1 MKLRLLFVCCAM
13 NLMASSGLCSAE
25 VMDDDNYVR
34 EIKQGSAVADIKNN
48 KSNTIVN
55 ESMVLLWPDG
65 APQAKGTAIT
75 DQPALTIHLPKAELA
90 NGTAVVINP
99 GGGFSK
105 LASDSEGLHVAQWLN
120 SFGVAAFVVR
130 YRLRPNYEP
139 SVALLDAK
147 RALRYVR
154 DSAEK
159 FGIDPDRIGVMGFS
173 AGGRLAAAVA
183 IGSDEGDPTAS
194 DPIDRVGSRPDFSVL
209 LYPVVPEELI
219 ELVSPS
225 SPATFFALTHED
237 RTVSPKQAL
246 PLYEALLDNGVQAEM
261 HILGRGAH
269 GTGMA
274 LGDPGLGQWP
284 ALLAQW
290 LRTRGFLTS
299 VERIPVTGTVSID
312 GEPLYWGG
320 ITLIPEDPNAPIVW
334 THARGEFN
342 IDVANGPVPGPHRV
356 EVNILSRDM
365 SDMAS
370 GRYSMESIE
379 HYTKASPDAS
389 GPLMVEITADKEIQI
404 SIVSK

>member
-1 MKLRLLFVCCAM
+1 M
-13 NLMASSGLCSAE
+13 
-25 VMDDDNYVR
+25 
-34 EIKQGSAVADIKNN
+34 KNN

-55 ESMVLLWPDG
+55 DSMVLLWPDG
-65 APQAKGTAIT
+65 APQAKGAAIT

-159 FGIDPDRIGVMGFS
+159 FGIDPGRIGVMGFS
-173 AGGRLAAAVA
+173 AGGHLAAAVA
-183 IGSDEGDPTAS
+183 IGSDEGNPTAS

-209 LYPVVPEELI
+209 LYPAVPEELI
-219 ELVSPS
+219 EFVSPS
-225 SPATFFALTHED
+225 SPATFYALTHED
-237 RTVSPKQAL
+237 RSVSPKQAL

-261 HILGRGAH
+261 YILGRGAY
-269 GTGMA
+269 GTGMV
-274 LGDPGLGQWP
+274 LGDLGLGQWP
-284 ALLAQW
+284 ALLSQW
-290 LRTRGFLTS
+290 LRMRGFLTS
-299 VERIPVTGTVSID
+299 AERIPVTGTVSID

-342 IDVANGPVPGPHRV
+342 IDAANGPVQGPHCV
-356 EVNILSRDM
+356 EVKILSRDM

-370 GRYSMESIE
+370 GRYSMEAIE
-379 HYTKASPDAS
+379 HYTNASPDAS
-389 GPLMVEITADKEIQI
+389 GPLMVEFTADKEIQI

>member
-1 MKLRLLFVCCAM
+1 MKILILL
-13 NLMASSGLCSAE
+13 LTLTASSMVNGE
-25 VMDDDNYVR
+25 
-34 EIKQGSAVADIKNN
+34 KQLKYTMADIKNN
-48 KSNTIVN
+48 KSNTMVN
-55 ESMVLLWPDG
+55 DSMVLLWPDG
-65 APQAKGTAIT
+65 APQAKGTTIT
-75 DQPALTIHLPKAELA
+75 DQPALTIHLPKLELV

-130 YRLRPNYEP
+130 YRLRPKYEP

-154 DSAEK
+154 YNAEK
-159 FGIDPDRIGVMGFS
+159 FGIDSARIGVMGFS
-173 AGGRLAAAVA
+173 AGGHLASEVA
-183 IGSDEGDPTAS
+183 IRSDEGDPEAS

-209 LYPVVPEELI
+209 LYPGVPEELI
-219 ELVSPS
+219 GLVSPS
-225 SPATFFALTHED
+225 SPATFFALTHLD
-237 RTVSPKQAL
+237 KTASPKRAL
-246 PLYEALLDNGVQAEM
+246 PLYEALLDHGVQAEM

-274 LGDPGLGQWP
+274 TGDPGLGQWP
-284 ALLAQW
+284 ALLARW
-290 LRTRGFLTS
+290 LKTQGFLTS
-299 VERIPVTGTVSID
+299 AQRIPVTGTVTID

-320 ITLIPEDPNAPIVW
+320 ITLIPEDPKSPIAW
-334 THARGEFN
+334 AHARGEFN
-342 IDVANGPVPGPHRV
+342 IDAANGPVPGPHRV

-370 GRYSMESIE
+370 GRYSMDAIE

-389 GPLMVEITADKEIQI
+389 GPLVVEITADQEIQI